1 MKQKLEQQ
9 KQLNHKIGYGI
20 YFLILIAFIVL
31 AIRVRSGATL
41 ALDEA
46 TLKMINQWSS
56 QGFDRTILF
65 LTTLA
70 GPILATTI
78 GVLLFAFFLV
88 QKKKLNSLYVVL
100 TMLGTFL
107 INTGLKLYFGRTRP
121 ALWPA
126 LVEEGSHSFP
136 SGHSMI
142 SMAIALTLVI
152 IFYNS
157 KYKKVTIILGFLY
170 VIIIGFTRLY
180 LGVHYPSDVL
190 GGWMASF
197 LWVAFVTKIML
208 KNETFRQIILPEP
221 LGKN

>member
-1 MKQKLEQQ
+1 MKQNLEQQ

-142 SMAIALTLVI
+142 SMAIALTVVI
-152 IFYNS
+152 LFYNS
-157 KYKKVTIILGFLY
+157 KFRRTIIVLGIVY
-170 VIIIGFTRLY
+170 VTIIGFTRLY

-190 GGWMASF
+190 GGWMASI
-197 LWVAFVTKIML
+197 LWVSLVSKLML
-208 KNETFRQIILPEP
+208 RNKTFRQNILS
-221 LGKN
+221 

>member
-1 MKQKLEQQ
+1 MKQKLEHQ
-9 KQLNHKIGYGI
+9 KPLIPRIGYAI
-20 YFLILIAFIVL
+20 YFVILIAFIVL
-31 AIRVRSGATL
+31 ALRVKSGATL

-56 QGFDRTILF
+56 QGFDRAILF

-78 GVLLFAFFLV
+78 GVLLFFFFLV

-126 LVEEGSHSFP
+126 LVDEGSNSFP
-136 SGHSMI
+136 SGHAMI
-142 SMAIALTLVI
+142 SMAIALTLI
-152 IFYNS
+152 ILFYNS
-157 KYKKVTIILGFLY
+157 KFRKPTIILGVLY

-190 GGWMASF
+190 GGWMASI
-197 LWVAFVTKIML
+197 LWVTFVTKMML
-208 KNETFRQIILPEP
+208 KNERFRQNVLPIRAE
-221 LGKN
+221 

>member
-1 MKQKLEQQ
+1 MKQKLLQEN
-9 KQLNHKIGYGI
+9 QLNRKIGYGI

-78 GVLLFAFFLV
+78 GVLLFVFFLV

-142 SMAIALTLVI
+142 SMAIALTVVI
-152 IFYNS
+152 LFYNS
-157 KYKKVTIILGFLY
+157 KFRRTIIVLGIVY
-170 VIIIGFTRLY
+170 VTIIGFTRLY

-190 GGWMASF
+190 GGWMASI
-197 LWVAFVTKIML
+197 LWVSLVTKLML
-208 KNETFRQIILPEP
+208 RNKTFRQNILS
-221 LGKN
+221 

>member
-9 KQLNHKIGYGI
+9 KELIPKIGYGI
-20 YFLILIAFIVL
+20 YVLILIAFIVL
-31 AIRVRSGATL
+31 ALRVKSGATL

-56 QGFDRTILF
+56 QRFDRTILF

-70 GPILATTI
+70 GPVFATTLGI
-78 GVLLFAFFLV
+78 LLFVFFLV
-88 QKKKLNSLYVVL
+88 QKKTLNSLYVVL

-107 INTGLKLYFGRTRP
+107 VNTGLKLYFGRTRP

-136 SGHSMI
+136 SGHAMI

-152 IFYNS
+152 LCYNS
-157 KYKKVTIILGFLY
+157 KFKKTIIILGVLY

-190 GGWMASF
+190 GGWMASI
-197 LWVAFVTKIML
+197 LWVALVTKMML
-208 KNETFRQIILPEP
+208 KNERFRQSVLP
-221 LGKN
+221 

>member
-1 MKQKLEQQ
+1 MKQNLEQQ

-78 GVLLFAFFLV
+78 GVLLFVFFLV

-208 KNETFRQIILPEP
+208 KNETFRQNVMP
-221 LGKN
+221 